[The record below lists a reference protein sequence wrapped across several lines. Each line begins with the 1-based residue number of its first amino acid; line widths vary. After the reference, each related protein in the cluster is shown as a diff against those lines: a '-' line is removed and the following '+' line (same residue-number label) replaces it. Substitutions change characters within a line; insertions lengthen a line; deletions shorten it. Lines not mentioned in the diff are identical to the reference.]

1 MAAQW
6 DPRQRPDNRAGEP
19 AAQQTHVGTGTQNAV
34 PGRQPFGQPIT
45 RVDFFRRMPTGGATA
60 YFKPTDTEA

>member
-6 DPRQRPDNRAGEP
+6 DPRGRTGHRPGESAVQP
-19 AAQQTHVGTGTQNAV
+19 SQGIDSQNV
-34 PGRQPFGQPIT
+34 LSGRKPYGQPIT

-60 YFKPTDTEA
+60 YFKPTQEK